1 MIFYQINLYNIVF
14 SEKKKNITKI
24 SYKATKKDLSYSS
37 NIFSKLPYEDLK
49 KAHTETVVPVTLDD
63 FNNKQQFSSVNQF
76 IQYRDGQDTTPLSLQ
91 QSQQYLQQR
100 DNTENKIS
108 MQRAFS
114 LIKRDIEVEKSNQQW
129 WSNLR
134 TLKN

>member
-1 MIFYQINLYNIVF
+1 MG
-14 SEKKKNITKI
+14 
-24 SYKATKKDLSYSS
+24 
-37 NIFSKLPYEDLK
+37 YEDLK
-49 KAHTETVVPVTLDD
+49 KAHTETVVPVTRDD

-76 IQYRDGQDTTPLSLQ
+76 IQYRDNQDTTPLSLQ
-91 QSQQYLQQR
+91 QSRQYLQQR
-100 DNTENKIS
+100 DSNENKIS